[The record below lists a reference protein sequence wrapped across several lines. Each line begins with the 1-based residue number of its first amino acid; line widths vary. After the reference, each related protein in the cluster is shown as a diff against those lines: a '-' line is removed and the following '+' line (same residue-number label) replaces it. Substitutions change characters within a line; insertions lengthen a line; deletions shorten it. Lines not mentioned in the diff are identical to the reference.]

1 MYKVKVVE
9 KIYITKSSGFECF
22 LIYLLLLRYGDQ
34 ENFEFFFPV
43 LVRLSLHFPPTYVIF
58 LVFLTRKARFA
69 RFSRSLSINHSIHIL
84 HPCAKRTAL
93 YLSLISMID
102 RYKFCGHQYPFPSI
116 YTQWGLEVSTKP
128 GNELFP
134 GPLASFPGS

>member
-1 MYKVKVVE
+1 MVE
-9 KIYITKSSGFECF
+9 KNLHHEKQWFWVFSSIFIIAAIGRSRKFW
-22 LIYLLLLRYGDQ
+22 D
-34 ENFEFFFPV
+34 FFPV
-43 LVRLSLHFPPTYVIF
+43 LVMLSLHFPPPYVIF